1 MPCAHRSRRWKST
14 TAKPYLESL
23 FSLAGKFALVT
34 GGATG
39 IGRMTAEA
47 LMHAGATVV
56 IASRKFDACEE
67 AAAALNALG
76 AGGSA
81 VAVAA
86 DISNE
91 AGVAALS
98 DEIARRYAGLSILIN
113 NAGIS
118 WGAPLD
124 DFPWSAW
131 NRVMSVNV
139 AGMFTLTQKL
149 LPVLTANASADDPAR
164 VINLGSVMGAQPM
177 GDRVYSYSASKAA
190 VHHLTRI
197 LAKELAPRHITVN
210 ALAPGLFESR
220 MTGFA
225 TKHAE
230 RLPRIRER
238 IPLRRLGRPED
249 IASAMLFLCG
259 RGGAYVTGAIV
270 PVDGGVGV
278 ETGPDLWGDKREA
291 RSEK

>member
-1 MPCAHRSRRWKST
+1 MPCGHRSRRWKST
-14 TAKPYLESL
+14 TAKSYLDSL

-56 IASRKFDACEE
+56 IASRKLDACEE
-67 AAAALNALG
+67 AASSLNALG
-76 AGGSA
+76 TSGTAKA
-81 VAVAA
+81 LAA

-91 AGVAALS
+91 AGVAGLS
-98 DEIARRYAGLSILIN
+98 DEMARRYPHLSILIN

-124 DFPWSAW
+124 DFPYSAW

-149 LPVLTANASADDPAR
+149 LPVLSANASPDDPAR

-210 ALAPGLFESR
+210 ALSPGLFESR
-220 MTGFA
+220 MTAFA
-225 TKHAE
+225 TKDAE
-230 RLPRIRER
+230 RLSRIRER

-249 IASAMLFLCG
+249 IASAMLLLCG
-259 RGGAYVTGAIV
+259 SGGSYVTGAII

-278 ETGPDLWGDKREA
+278 ETGPDLWGTHE
-291 RSEK
+291 